1 MLRGRVGKAP
11 GMVRARTSDL
21 CPRLAGSFGKGPQV
35 AVLMK
40 CDFFFWLV
48 LFIKCPLSVLV
59 SLDERACRRTNTC
72 Y

>member
-40 CDFFFWLV
+40 CDFFF
-48 LFIKCPLSVLV
+48 LV
-59 SLDERACRRTNTC
+59 SFVH
-72 Y
+72 